1 MKSLIVIAS
10 LLALSS
16 MAYGDDTTN
25 PVEPFDFCAQE
36 YAAGYSSCSTQAQNA
51 ESTIETRNVRHE
63 EQKTDG
69 QPAATQSK

>member
-10 LLALSS
+10 LVALSS
-16 MAYGDDTTN
+16 MAYGDDTTS

-51 ESTIETRNVRHE
+51 ESKIEKRNTTHE
-63 EQKTDG
+63 EQKVDSNAVVL
-69 QPAATQSK
+69 QHK